1 MMFGS
6 IINQKSEIENPMR
19 ATLSLIRREFAAYF
33 TGPTGYVA
41 MFGFLVL
48 AGLLFN
54 LALGLLTEE
63 GPVGVEYPMQVML
76 GGADSPM
83 WAQVAGVLFWGLFP
97 AVTGMLTMRLLAEER
112 GTGSIEL
119 LLTAPIRDWQVV
131 LAKFIACFGFYL
143 VLWLPTLVYI
153 PVLAD
158 LHATW
163 KPAFTPYSI
172 AMLAGIVLIV
182 CGKLAFFLNANGWFV
197 FVPGF
202 VGLALAGVG
211 GYLHYTQDT
220 EHILTLTAGIDPA
233 PVLTS
238 YLGIV
243 LAGAMFLSLGLFVSS
258 LVKSQ
263 LVAWMISLLLGL
275 VFVLPAFLRW
285 WVESCSVGSA
295 VVYFV
300 SVPEHFRQTFTR
312 GQLDTRPLVLYVSV
326 TLFCLFLTVR
336 SLESRRLR

>member
-1 MMFGS
+1 
-6 IINQKSEIENPMR
+6 MR
-19 ATLSLIRREFAAYF
+19 PTLSLFRREFIAYF
-33 TGPTGYVA
+33 TGPAGYA
-41 MFGFLVL
+41 ALFGFLVL
-48 AGLLFN
+48 TGLLFN

-76 GGADSPM
+76 GGADSPPL
-83 WAQVAGVLFWGLFP
+83 AQIAGVLFWGLFP

-131 LAKFIACFGFYL
+131 VAKFWACFAFYL
-143 VLWLPTLVYI
+143 VMWLPTLIYL

-158 LHATW
+158 VHAEW
-163 KPAFTPYSI
+163 KPAFTVYSI
-172 AMLAGIVLIV
+172 LMLVGILMIV
-182 CGKLAFFLNANGWFV
+182 VGKLSFFIDGPLWVTFGV
-197 FVPGF
+197 GF
-202 VGLALAGVG
+202 LGFLLAILG
-211 GYLHYTQDT
+211 GYLHYTQDA
-220 EHILTLTAGIDPA
+220 EHLLTLNARIDTAA
-233 PVLTS
+233 VWTS

-258 LVKSQ
+258 TVKSQ
-263 LVAWMISLLLGL
+263 LVAWMVSLLLGL

-285 WVESCSVGSA
+285 VFDSGTVGYSI
-295 VVYFV
+295 VYFI

-312 GQLDTRPLVLYVSV
+312 GQIDTRPLVLYVSV